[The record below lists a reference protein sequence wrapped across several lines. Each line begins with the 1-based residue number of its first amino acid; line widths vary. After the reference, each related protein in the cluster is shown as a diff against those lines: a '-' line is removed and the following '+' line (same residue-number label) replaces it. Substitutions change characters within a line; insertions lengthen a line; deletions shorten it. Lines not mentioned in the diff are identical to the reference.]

1 MAKRTKTADEKSDF
15 GAAYRELEE
24 IVAWFEK
31 GEVDLDAGLDKFER
45 GLALAKSCKERL
57 RDVENRVRA
66 IKVKFGESGGGG
78 DDEG

>member
-1 MAKRTKTADEKSDF
+1 MAKKTKTVDEKLDF
-15 GAAYRELEE
+15 GSAYRELEG

-57 RDVENRVRA
+57 RDVENKVKA
-66 IKVKFGESGGGG
+66 IKVKFGEPGSSGDGE
-78 DDEG
+78 D